1 MQLVRNNNIA
11 LLEMKTMVGSAIT
24 ICPLNHVLDAVY
36 VFKRLFIDCLCESQA
51 QTTLTLT
58 TFWASGSWLKA
69 NTTLVYPLPAH
80 PWQNHYE
87 LCRFWKCI
95 SQIFQDVFLRYCHHI
110 CISMNLFVF
119 LQQSAVTVLHP
130 WQNQM
135 KANGQYEDDKT
146 HMKAEH
152 ISEYK
157 KNFDQRLTWPPPAQ
171 PWQIWQ
177 RGKNPNHINLVCLLL

>member
-1 MQLVRNNNIA
+1 MT
-11 LLEMKTMVGSAIT
+11 K
-24 ICPLNHVLDAVY
+24 PLW
-36 VFKRLFIDCLCESQA
+36 
-51 QTTLTLT
+51 T
-58 TFWASGSWLKA
+58 
-69 NTTLVYPLPAH
+69 
-80 PWQNHYE
+80 
-87 LCRFWKCI
+87 RFWKCI
-95 SQIFQDVFLRYCHHI
+95 SHIFQDVFLRYCHI

-177 RGKNPNHINLVCLLL
+177 RGKNPNHINLVCLLLQSSCMSVAKPYCRCSTNIRSRSGKYCADQISRVFWSSYKQCTGDDNHYEQWIKASV